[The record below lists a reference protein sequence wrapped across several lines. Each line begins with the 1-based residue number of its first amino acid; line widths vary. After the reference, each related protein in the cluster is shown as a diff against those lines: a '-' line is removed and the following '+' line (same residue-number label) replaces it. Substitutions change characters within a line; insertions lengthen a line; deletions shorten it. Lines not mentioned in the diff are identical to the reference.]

1 MKLRENELT
10 TSQSDGR
17 FSSVAIR
24 PLHSLRIGPARVNEC
39 YGDVST
45 ATAWSYPDSGPCG
58 IVSCKKVGTLSPI
71 LAYCS
76 DWRCL

>member
-24 PLHSLRIGPARVNEC
+24 PLHSNPRPRLS
-39 YGDVST
+39 VSVMGMFQQPPRGVILILDL
-45 ATAWSYPDSGPCG
+45 AESFRA
-58 IVSCKKVGTLSPI
+58 KKWEP
-71 LAYCS
+71 
-76 DWRCL
+76 